1 MMPKNKAPTLDEI
14 LHLFLLPNQY
24 QEISRLVYN
33 SQVSSAEIARF
44 IATRPQLTERLLSL
58 INSTLYKH
66 QSTIYTIERG
76 IAVVGSEEIL
86 YLILL
91 LSVIDLFEQKL
102 DSRLDLSDFWS
113 DCVYCGLMARFLA
126 KRNGGLHSD
135 SLFSI
140 GFLRNMGSL
149 VISQLMHELA
159 LHIGAEQALKA
170 LDFASVGAELLR
182 LWQLPSAI
190 YQPVEYQLM
199 PEWGGMH
206 HVDAKMIHIAALLC
220 EISADSKVSS
230 EFLWRAIPL
239 EYRAILNMDKET
251 LFAVFKQVRNDRQE
265 VFELLV
271 QDSSFV
277 AF

>member
-24 QEISRLVYN
+24 QEISRLVQH

-113 DCVYCGLMARFLA
+113 DCVYC
-126 KRNGGLHSD
+126 
-135 SLFSI
+135 SI

-190 YQPVEYQLM
+190 YQPVEYQLV

-239 EYRAILNMDKET
+239 EYRAILNMDQET
-251 LFAVFKQVRNDRQE
+251 LFTVFKQVKNDRQE

>member
-1 MMPKNKAPTLDEI
+1 MSKNQVPTLDEI
-14 LHLFLLPNQY
+14 LNLFLLPNQY
-24 QEISRLVYN
+24 QEISHLVHD
-33 SQVSSAEIARF
+33 SQASSSEIALF
-44 IATRPQLTERLLSL
+44 IAKRPQLTERLLSL
-58 INSTLYKH
+58 INSTLYKN
-66 QSTIYTIERG
+66 QSAIYTIERG
-76 IAVVGSEEIL
+76 IAVIGSEEIL

-102 DSRLDLSDFWS
+102 ASRLDLSDFWA
-113 DCVYCGLMARFLA
+113 DCVHCGLMARFLA
-126 KRNGGLHSD
+126 KRNGGLHSN
-135 SLFSI
+135 SLFSV
-140 GFLRNMGSL
+140 GFLRNVGSL

-170 LDFASVGAELLR
+170 LDFSSVGAELLK

-190 YQPVEYQLM
+190 YQPVEYQLV
-199 PEWGGMH
+199 PEWVGMH
-206 HVDAKMIHIAALLC
+206 HIDAKMIHIAALLC
-220 EISADSKVSS
+220 EVSDDSKISS

-239 EYRAILNMDKET
+239 EYRGILNIDKESLLT
-251 LFAVFKQVRNDRQE
+251 VFKQVQNDKYE